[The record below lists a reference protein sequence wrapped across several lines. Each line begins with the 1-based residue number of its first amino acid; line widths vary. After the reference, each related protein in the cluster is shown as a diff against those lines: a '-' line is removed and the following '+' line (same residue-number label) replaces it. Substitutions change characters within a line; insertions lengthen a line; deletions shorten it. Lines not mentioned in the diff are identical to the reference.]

1 MVHLVMLPPWFWFS
15 VVLVVMMMR
24 NVPGVQSKRGSPG
37 HDSSLCLSSVAF
49 LLRSCLELFLL
60 SLVFGI
66 MLMRNVPG
74 VKYKKAKER

>member
-1 MVHLVMLPPWFWFS
+1 MRSVGMIHLSGGVASSQNARTQVVHLVMLPPWFSFS

-49 LLRSCLELFLL
+49 LLRSCL
-60 SLVFGI
+60 
-66 MLMRNVPG
+66 
-74 VKYKKAKER
+74 